1 MGTWKGQQGRL
12 LPRIQGT
19 GGSPVQGESVK
30 AVGCESRALDVEPE
44 ERLFHRESQGSFPG
58 GSDS

>member
-1 MGTWKGQQGRL
+1 MGTWKGQQGRP
-12 LPRIQGT
+12 LPRMQGS
-19 GGSPVQGESVK
+19 GGAPVHGECYK
-30 AVGCESRALDVEPE
+30 AVGYESRALDVEPE